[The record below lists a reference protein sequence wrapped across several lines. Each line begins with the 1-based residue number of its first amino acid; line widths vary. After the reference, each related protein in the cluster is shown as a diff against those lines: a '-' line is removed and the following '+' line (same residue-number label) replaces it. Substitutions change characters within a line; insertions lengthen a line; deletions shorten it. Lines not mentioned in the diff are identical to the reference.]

1 MATNVSKLYQLLNAD
16 ATLVGTLGPNGY
28 SGILQGGLWDRPLKR
43 EGAART
49 EAAFYGESVAA
60 MQVRP
65 SAVILDGGD
74 VPHSQRLAVPQA
86 YVQYIYIYFY
96 APPTSTGKTKMAEAQ
111 KRILVL
117 LDNLWFATDDGTM
130 AEVRY
135 INRRGVIE
143 SEGFP
148 GVLEDYCRYQIVSRY
163 SNAI

>member
-1 MATNVSKLYQLLNAD
+1 METNVAKLYHLLAAD
-16 ATLVGTLGPNGY
+16 TALVGTLGPNGY

-65 SAVILDGGD
+65 SGVILDGGD
-74 VPHSQRLAVPQA
+74 LPHNQRLSIPQA
-86 YVQYIYIYFY
+86 YVQYIYVYFY

-111 KRILVL
+111 RRIMVL
-117 LDNLWFATDDGTM
+117 LDDTWFKTDDGPM

-135 INRRGVIE
+135 INRRGIVE

-148 GVLEDYCRYQIVSRY
+148 GALEDYCRYQIVSRY